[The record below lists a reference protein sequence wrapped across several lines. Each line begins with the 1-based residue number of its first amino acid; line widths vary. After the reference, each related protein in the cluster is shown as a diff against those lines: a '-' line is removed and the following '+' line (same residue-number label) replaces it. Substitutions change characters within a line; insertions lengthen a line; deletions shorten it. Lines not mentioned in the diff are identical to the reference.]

1 MVDFILP
8 NNISSRNLI
17 DYTLFQ
23 TLDASAVNDQKPM
36 SELEAS
42 SKLINLK
49 IRTTGWTGYNKV
61 IDKQTVIGYANRDD
75 TLLQGNG
82 ITEEDAFNIWIEDFK
97 DRERRF
103 KNTFLLE
110 TLSQTQYDAMLS
122 MYLQTNTFN
131 EVGSDI
137 RMFDLRE
144 FIDNR
149 QWNHIATAMTICGK
163 NRLQRQADA
172 KILML
177 GDYGT
182 NKDRSLIKE
191 QGLQVLYKEHSAGVL
206 NQLQTEQAEYVYY
219 AETNRFLPNM
229 NESRKRILAKQLS

>member
-8 NNISSRNLI
+8 NSISSRNLI

-23 TLDASAVNDQKPM
+23 TLDASAVNDQKPL

-49 IRTTGWTGYNKV
+49 IRSTGWTGYKKV
-61 IDKQTVIGYANRDD
+61 VDKQTVIGYAYREDSQ
-75 TLLQGNG
+75 LNG
-82 ITEEDAFNIWIEDFK
+82 IGLTEDNAYNLWIEEFK

-103 KNTFLLE
+103 KNTFLLN

-131 EVGSDI
+131 EVGSNI

-144 FIDNR
+144 YIDNR
-149 QWNHIATAMTICGK
+149 QWGYIATAMTICGL
-163 NRLQRQADA
+163 NRLDRQADA

-191 QGLQVLYKEHSAGVL
+191 QGLQVLYKEHSAGTL
-206 NQLQTEQAEYVYY
+206 DQLQTDQAEYVYY
-219 AETNRFLPNM
+219 AETKRFLPNM
-229 NESRKRILAKQLS
+229 NESRKRLLAKQLS

>member
-1 MVDFILP
+1 
-8 NNISSRNLI
+8 
-17 DYTLFQ
+17 
-23 TLDASAVNDQKPM
+23 
-36 SELEAS
+36 
-42 SKLINLK
+42 
-49 IRTTGWTGYNKV
+49 
-61 IDKQTVIGYANRDD
+61 
-75 TLLQGNG
+75 
-82 ITEEDAFNIWIEDFK
+82 
-97 DRERRF
+97 
-103 KNTFLLE
+103 
-110 TLSQTQYDAMLS
+110 